1 MELWQPLLANLAIAS
16 IALVAWISLPARLPK
31 TTNTL
36 LFGLAM
42 TIATLGSMVASHKME
57 HGIYFD
63 FRSTLI
69 GLAALFGGPLAAL
82 LTTSIALMYRLYL
95 GGAVWAGSISILL
108 SALIGLGMFA
118 WCKGK
123 QIRHGTLILLSAAV
137 ALKGF
142 AVSFAVPLEMRAA
155 IFGNLSE
162 TVVAT
167 FAGTLLL
174 GIVLLQDRRRR
185 ELAVL
190 NDRYR
195 FMVDALPDCLNIKDA
210 DGRFVVAN
218 PATARLMNAESPDDL
233 IGKTDF
239 DFYPAALADTYRK
252 DEEGVMQRGQS
263 TLIEQQR
270 SHPDGSIN
278 WLSTMKVPIKD
289 ASSGNVAAIITHNRD
304 VTLQKETQD
313 KLIEIQSYLDQ
324 ALEHMSDGLVLFDQ
338 NGTILFCN
346 KQYQKLFPLS
356 GHLRVPQARFR
367 DIVEASVGSGEEPL
381 PPGVELQ
388 AHVSKKLGELRSDNE
403 TLIELYDGRIYRS
416 QTKILANGCSLRI
429 ISDETERLSFERD
442 LTHQAFH
449 DKLTGL
455 PNRAMFDR
463 EFKRLLEGAQADK
476 SELVVMLIDLDRFK
490 EVNDRLGH
498 DMGDKLLIAAARRIE
513 ATVRRGD
520 IAARLGG
527 DEFAVLMTG
536 PMESTNAPGLADR
549 LTRNLAT
556 PLAFDGITLIPSG
569 TIGFTLFPADDS
581 DYEGLLRNADR
592 ALYNAKARRR
602 GTWAQFDCAKS
613 LAATKG
619 ATA

>member
-16 IALVAWISLPARLPK
+16 VALVAWISLPTRLPK
-31 TTNTL
+31 NTSAL
-36 LFGLAM
+36 LFGIAM
-42 TIATLGSMVASHKME
+42 AIATLGSMVTSHKME
-57 HGIYFD
+57 HGIYVD

-69 GLAALFGGPLAAL
+69 GLAALFGGLPAAL
-82 LTTSIALMYRLYL
+82 LTTGIALIYRLYL
-95 GGAVWAGSISILL
+95 GGAVWVGSVSILL
-108 SALIGLGMFA
+108 SALIGLLMFA

-123 QIRHGTLILLSAAV
+123 QIRHGTLVLLSAAI
-137 ALKGF
+137 ALKGYL
-142 AVSFAVPLEMRAA
+142 VSFAVPMEMRSALL
-155 IFGNLSE
+155 GNLSE

-174 GIVLLQDRRRR
+174 GVVLLQDRRRR

-190 NDRYR
+190 NDQYR
-195 FMVDALPDCLNIKDA
+195 FMVDALPDCLNFKDA
-210 DGRFVVAN
+210 EGRFVVAN
-218 PATARLMNAESPDDL
+218 PATARLMNARTPDDL

-239 DFYPAALADTYRK
+239 DFYPPALADTYRK
-252 DEEGVMQRGQS
+252 DEEEVMQRGQS
-263 TLIEQQR
+263 TLIEQRR

-289 ASSGNVAAIITHNRD
+289 TSSGNVAAIITHNRD
-304 VTLQKETQD
+304 ITLQKETQD

-346 KQYQKLFPLS
+346 RQYQKLFPLT
-356 GHLRVPQARFR
+356 GHLRVPEARFS

-381 PPGVELQ
+381 PPGVDLQ
-388 AHVSKKLGELRSDNE
+388 AHVSKKLGELRNDNE
-403 TLIELYDGRIYRS
+403 ALIELYDGRIYRS
-416 QTKILANGCSLRI
+416 QTKLLGNGCSLRV

-463 EFKRLLEGAQADK
+463 EFKRLLEGARADK
-476 SELVVMLIDLDRFK
+476 NELVVMLIDLDRLK
-490 EVNDRLGH
+490 EVNDRFGH
-498 DMGDKLLIAAARRIE
+498 DMGDKLLVAAARRIE

-536 PMESTNAPGLADR
+536 PIESTNGPGLADR
-549 LTRNLAT
+549 LTRNLAK
-556 PLAFDGITLIPSG
+556 PLALDGVTLIPSG
-569 TIGFTLFPADDS
+569 TIGFTTFPVDQS
-581 DYEGLLRNADR
+581 DCEGLLRNADR
-592 ALYNAKARRR
+592 ALYKAKARRR
-602 GTWAQFDCAKS
+602 GTWGQFDGVNS
-613 LAATKG
+613 LVSAQG
-619 ATA
+619 RTA